1 MRAAE
6 LSMAV
11 PQVVALRTARML
23 AAGAS
28 PDARD
33 RRELARMG
41 TEKVQAYWESVNAM
55 ALQTVKMNQE
65 LALIA
70 MRQWW
75 SGWASPWSAMLP
87 AQRAAAR
94 VLEQGLVPV
103 HRAATANA
111 RRLGRAR
118 KRR

>member
-1 MRAAE
+1 MAAP
-6 LSMAV
+6 A
-11 PQVVALRTARML
+11 VVALRTARML

-33 RRELARMG
+33 RREMARMG

-55 ALQTVKMNQE
+55 TLQAVKMNQE
-65 LALIA
+65 LALLA

-75 SGWASPWSAMLP
+75 SGWASPWALLQT
-87 AQRAAAR
+87 QRAAAK
-94 VLEQGLVPV
+94 VLEQGMIPV

-111 RRLGRAR
+111 RRLGRTR